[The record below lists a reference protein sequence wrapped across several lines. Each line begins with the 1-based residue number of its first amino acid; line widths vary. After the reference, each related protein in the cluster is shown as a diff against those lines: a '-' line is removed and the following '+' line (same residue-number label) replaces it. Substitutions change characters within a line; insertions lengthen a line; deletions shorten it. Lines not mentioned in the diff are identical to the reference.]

1 MDISAPRVRHH
12 DLRLSR
18 RVSIPAL
25 ATVPAAAGALWAVLL
40 AAWGLGL
47 HRRLAV
53 PAYDTAYF
61 QQLVWGITHGHVFRA
76 SFLGGS
82 FLGLHFSPILVLPA
96 LVELV
101 LPGAGTLTVL
111 SAISLGL
118 AVPAAYLALR
128 AILPEGHTSQLL
140 AAALAVA
147 LPLSPPLQEA
157 AWSGFH
163 PEILALPALLFAT
176 WAALTD
182 RRLLASALAVLAL
195 ACKEE
200 VAYQAA
206 VVGLLLVV
214 AGGTPL
220 RRRFG
225 VWLLALATAW
235 GALVFFVV
243 MPFLRDGQATD
254 TASYFAWLRSAR
266 VSEITGALVA
276 PRALGVL
283 VATLLALGLL
293 PLLRPGFALLAVPP
307 FVAAIL
313 SRHHSQALLQLQYGL
328 PVVLPLL
335 LAAGLGGRR
344 LLESH
349 RLTVASTRPRL
360 LIAFAVAAALVVALS
375 GGVTHR
381 VVAVA
386 ASYPA
391 RDESAAVARAL
402 ALVSAGSEL
411 DLDDDLAAA
420 AASRASLHLLPHT
433 STAAFVLVDTRG
445 QAPGYANHA
454 ARDRAADGLATR
466 RHLLWSDG
474 RLQLWSPES
483 APLRGV
489 SPG

>member
-1 MDISAPRVRHH
+1 MDISAPWRRHPAAPWW
-12 DLRLSR
+12 RQ
-18 RVSIPAL
+18 VSFPGL
-25 ATVPAAAGALWAVLL
+25 ATVPAAAGALWAMLL

-47 HRRLAV
+47 HRRLDI

-61 QQLVWGITHGHVFRA
+61 QQLVWGITHGHAFRA

-82 FLGLHFSPILVLPA
+82 FLGLHFSPILVFPA
-96 LVELV
+96 LIELV

-128 AILPEGHTSQLL
+128 AILPEGHASKLL
-140 AAALAVA
+140 AVALAVA

-163 PEILALPALLFAT
+163 PEIIALPVLLFAT

-182 RRLLASALAVLAL
+182 RRLLAALLALVAL

-200 VAYQAA
+200 VAYQVA
-206 VVGLLLVV
+206 VVGLLLIV

-225 VWLLALATAW
+225 GWLLGLAAAW
-235 GALVFFVV
+235 GGLVFFVV
-243 MPFLRDGQATD
+243 MPLLRDGQATD
-254 TASYFAWLRSAR
+254 TANYFAWLRSAR
-266 VSEITGALVA
+266 VSEIIGALVA

-283 VATLLALGLL
+283 LATLLALGLL
-293 PLLRPGFALLAVPP
+293 PILRPGFALLAVPP

-313 SRHHSQALLQLQYGL
+313 SRHPSQALLQLQYGL
-328 PVVLPLL
+328 PIVLPLL

-344 LLESH
+344 LLELRRPAPAAT
-349 RLTVASTRPRL
+349 RLRMGAALAT
-360 LIAFAVAAALVVALS
+360 IAALVVALS
-375 GGVTHR
+375 GSLTPH
-381 VVAVA
+381 VVPVA

-391 RDESAAVARAL
+391 RDDSAAVARAL
-402 ALVSAGSEL
+402 ALVPAGAEL

-420 AASRASLHLLPHT
+420 AASRASLHLLPQT
-433 STAAFVLVDTRG
+433 SAAAFVLVDTRG
-445 QAPGYANHA
+445 HAPGYADHA
-454 ARDRAADGLATR
+454 ARDRAADGLAASR
-466 RHLLWSDG
+466 RVLWSDG

-483 APLRGV
+483 APPRSV
-489 SPG
+489 RPG